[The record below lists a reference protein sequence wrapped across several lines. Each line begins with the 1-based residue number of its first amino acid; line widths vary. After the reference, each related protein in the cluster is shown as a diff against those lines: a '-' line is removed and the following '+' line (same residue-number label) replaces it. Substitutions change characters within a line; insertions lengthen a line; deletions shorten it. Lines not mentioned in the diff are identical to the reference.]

1 MIVNKQGF
9 TLVELLAT
17 IVVLGLIAGIATVAY
32 TGIVNDSATRVFES
46 YEDTMHAEAVY
57 RLTNFYSDVNFV
69 NNKAVLYLD
78 DLQIEP
84 INNPKDPTDK
94 CSSSYVEVTRTR
106 NNANKVLSMTYKVC
120 LKCRDYESKTKNA
133 NGSESPCRIYND

>member
-69 NNKAVLYLD
+69 NNN
-78 DLQIEP
+78 Q
-84 INNPKDPTDK
+84 
-94 CSSSYVEVTRTR
+94 
-106 NNANKVLSMTYKVC
+106 
-120 LKCRDYESKTKNA
+120 
-133 NGSESPCRIYND
+133 